1 MASQTQVSPELEPSP
16 EFDARCMNFIR
27 GWQHGELPSADVVRS
42 LKQLS
47 REAAASGHLAN
58 EARAEHLSGY
68 MQHYLG
74 NLSISI
80 THYDRARQLFDRV
93 GNRNRVVVMD
103 INQGENFR
111 FRGEFKKARRL
122 YHQAYDAAAALQN
135 VRLQT
140 IAIANE
146 GLMLISLKDYQQA
159 YDCLQES
166 LRLSNLWEDTNNL
179 EALRTEVYFGLAQL
193 ALVLGQ
199 PETAWQDAHL
209 SLEAARKAE
218 LMHSVGLAYR
228 ILGEALTALGTA
240 PSDSDFKS
248 PDDYY
253 RAALEIFRSIDA
265 EAEIGRT
272 IYSHAQSQ
280 AKRHRRR
287 NAANLFR
294 EAMVIFQKLGMT
306 DDAANAAEAQLQ
318 VIS

>member
-1 MASQTQVSPELEPSP
+1 MATHTQVSPEIEPSP
-16 EFDARCMNFIR
+16 EFDARCMNHIR
-27 GWQHGELPSADVVRS
+27 GWQHGELPSADVVLA
-42 LKQLS
+42 LKELA
-47 REAAASGHLAN
+47 REAAAVGHTAN

-80 THYDRARQLFDRV
+80 AHYERARQLFDRV
-93 GNRNRVVVMD
+93 GNRNRVIVMD

-122 YHQAYDAAAALQN
+122 YRQAYEAAASLN
-135 VRLQT
+135 SIRLQT

-159 YDCLQES
+159 YDALQEG

-193 ALVLGQ
+193 ALAVDK
-199 PETAWQDAHL
+199 PEAAWEDAHH

-218 LMHSVGLAYR
+218 IMHSVGLAYR
-228 ILGEALTALGTA
+228 ILGEALTALGRV
-240 PSDSDFKS
+240 PSDSDFDN
-248 PDDYY
+248 PDDYF
-253 RAALEIFRSIDA
+253 RAALETFRSIDA

-272 IYSHAQSQ
+272 IYSHARSQ
-280 AKRHRRR
+280 AKRSRRR
-287 NAANLFR
+287 NAAVLFR

-318 VIS
+318 VI

>member
-1 MASQTQVSPELEPSP
+1 MASQTQVLPELEPSP
-16 EFDARCMNFIR
+16 EFDARCMNHIR
-27 GWQHGELPSADVVRS
+27 GWQHGELPSADVVLA
-42 LKQLS
+42 LKNLS
-47 REAAASGHLAN
+47 REAASNGHTAN

-80 THYDRARQLFDRV
+80 THYERARQLFDRV
-93 GNRNRVVVMD
+93 GNRNRVIIMD

-122 YHQAYDAAAALQN
+122 YRHAYEAAASLNN

-140 IAIANE
+140 ISIANE
-146 GLMLISLKDYQQA
+146 GLMLVSLKDYQQA
-159 YDCLQES
+159 YEALQEG
-166 LRLSNLWEDTNNL
+166 LRLSNLWDDTANL
-179 EALRTEVYFGLAQL
+179 EALRTEVYFGLAQVAL
-193 ALVLGQ
+193 AVGQ
-199 PETAWQDAHL
+199 PETAWQDAHS

-218 LMHSVGLAYR
+218 IMHSVGLAYR

-253 RAALEIFRSIDA
+253 RAALETFRSIDA

-280 AKRHRRR
+280 AKRSRRR
-287 NAANLFR
+287 NAAQLFK

-306 DDAANAAEAQLQ
+306 DDAARAAEAQLQ
-318 VIS
+318 VT